1 MEALPIEGEALN
13 NFYLTAKGYRG
24 EDMLFSRKTGMS
36 ASKIS
41 NRRFKV
47 EAVSIAALLIA
58 APAMAFAQDANT
70 AKPDNTEVV
79 VVKGLRGS
87 LQKSIKVKRASLSIV
102 EVVSAEEIGKLPDS
116 SIAESLSR
124 LAGVAG
130 QRVNGD
136 VQVVNIRG
144 TSPDF
149 TVTTLN
155 GRMQGSLGDARGVE
169 VDQYPSELI
178 ESAVVYKTPDAAIL
192 GMGLS
197 GTIDLKTRRPLS
209 YKERAIAVNL
219 RAETSTGKQ
228 LNPDFDK
235 DGWRGSVSYID
246 QFMDGKLGVSLGYAH
261 MDTTSQVQHQKI
273 WGWMTNN
280 TPWNIYDG
288 AYEAYLPGATGAL
301 ADANYLSGFE
311 LRAGSLNKVR
321 DGAVA
326 VFEFKPTDN
335 WHTTLDLYYSKMKQ
349 TEVIRDIETNTFW
362 TNDVGYAGL
371 PIAGAVLGEFNGT
384 PTIVSGTYTG
394 MTPIQNNQLNTRE
407 DDVLSVG
414 LNHEMRAG
422 IWDLN
427 FDVSYSKSEGKH
439 SQTEVFAGYGTGSR
453 TFDTIN
459 FSIPSDG
466 FMTITPGLDYSD
478 GTQMNLGDSAPWG
491 GWGADGHIRYPHVKD
506 SYANFSVSGKTDLKD
521 TFAGKIFDSL
531 QVGIGGWSHTKDKS
545 VDEYD
550 LFLKVR
556 PENKTT
562 FDNRPA
568 APETPYGVGLTDLTW
583 AGWGYLYAFD
593 IPAAVA
599 GSYNIVPYVDDN
611 HYSKT
616 WSLSEDVFNIFTK
629 LNIDTE
635 LLGRSLRGNL
645 GVQYVM
651 TNTESTGTYITTGGS
666 SRAPTLMTIDNEY
679 SDVLPSLNLSY
690 QFTPKQYLRLGLAKQ
705 MARPRT
711 DEMRANIGAGFSQV
725 QIFLPGTEIV
735 DSTKTYYIPSGS
747 GGNPKLKPW
756 RATAYDISY
765 ENYFGRKSMFA
776 IAGYYKDVDSYIYSD
791 TIDFDFT
798 GLANPQNYNV
808 IDWVGQLTTPVN
820 GKGGYIKGIELQA
833 NLDFGDLYSP
843 LDGFGIS
850 GNYTKNW
857 TDIKSNKGG
866 DTTIPGFSGVT
877 YNFAAYYEK
886 YGWQARVS
894 YSYRDPAYSDVA
906 GLYGTRAYTTILDN
920 IHVDAQ
926 IGYEFQ
932 DGPFKNM
939 TITLQGYNITDEPY
953 VTSAGNLLTGAVM
966 LPETYE
972 TYGTKYLL
980 GVSYKF

>member
-1 MEALPIEGEALN
+1 
-13 NFYLTAKGYRG
+13 
-24 EDMLFSRKTGMS
+24 MLLSRKTSIS

-41 NRRFKV
+41 KKRFGL
-47 EAVSIAALLIA
+47 EAISIAALMVA
-58 APAMAFAQDANT
+58 APCVAFAQEA
-70 AKPDNTEVV
+70 AKPDTSEVV

-87 LQKSIKVKRASLSIV
+87 LQKSIKIKRASTSIV

-124 LAGVAG
+124 LPGVAG

-136 VQVVNIRG
+136 VQVLNIRG

-178 ESAVVYKTPDAAIL
+178 ESAVVYKTPDAAIM

-197 GTIDLKTRRPLS
+197 GTVDLRTRRPLS
-209 YKERAIAVNL
+209 LDKRVIAVNL
-219 RAETSTGKQ
+219 RGETSTGKQ
-228 LNPDFDK
+228 LNPDFGK
-235 DGWRGSVSYID
+235 EGWRGSVSYID
-246 QFMDGKLGVSLGYAH
+246 QFMDGKLGVALGYAH

-288 AYEAYLPGATGAL
+288 AYQAYLPGATGAM

-311 LRAGSLNKVR
+311 LRAGSVNKVR

-335 WHTTLDLYYSKMKQ
+335 WHTTLDLYYSKMDQK
-349 TEVIRDIETNTFW
+349 EVIRDIETNTFW

-371 PIAGAVLGEFNGT
+371 PMAGAVLGEFNGI
-384 PTIVSGTYTG
+384 PTIVAGTYTG
-394 MTPIQNNQLNTRE
+394 MTPIQNNQLNTRK

-422 IWDLN
+422 IWDLT
-427 FDVSYSKSEGKH
+427 FDASYSKSEGKQ
-439 SQTEVFAGYGTGSR
+439 SQTEIFAGYGTGAR

-459 FSIPSDG
+459 FSIPSEG
-466 FMTITPGLDYSD
+466 FMTITPRLDYSNA
-478 GTQMNLGDSAPWG
+478 TQMNLGDSAPGG
-491 GWGADGHIRYPHVKD
+491 GWGADGHIRFPHVKD
-506 SYANFSVSGKTDLKD
+506 SYATFNVSGKTDLKD
-521 TFAGKIFDSL
+521 TFVGNVFDSL
-531 QVGIGGWSHTKDKS
+531 QVGLGGWSHSKDKS
-545 VDEYD
+545 IDEND

-593 IPAAVA
+593 IPSAVA
-599 GSYNIVPYVDDN
+599 GSYRVVPYVDDN
-611 HYSKT
+611 HYAKN

-635 LLGRSLRGNL
+635 VLSRPLKGNL

-651 TNTESTGTYITTGGS
+651 TNTESTGNYIVTGES
-666 SRAPTLMTIDNEY
+666 TRAPTLMTVENKY
-679 SDVLPSLNLSY
+679 SDVLPSLNLNY
-690 QFTPKQYLRLGLAKQ
+690 QLTPKQYLRVGIAKQ

-711 DEMRANIGAGFSQV
+711 DDMRANVGAYFSQV
-725 QIFLPGTEIV
+725 QVFPSGVTPPDPTKIYYMPG
-735 DSTKTYYIPSGS
+735 GS

-756 RATAYDISY
+756 RANAYDISY

-776 IAGYYKDVDSYIYSD
+776 IAGYYKDVKTYIYSD
-791 TIDFDFT
+791 DIDFDFT
-798 GLANPQNYNV
+798 GLANPMNYNV
-808 IDWVGQLTTPVN
+808 ISWVGNLNTPVN
-820 GKGGYIKGIELQA
+820 GNGGYIKGIELQA
-833 NLDFGDLYSP
+833 NLDFGDYISM
-843 LDGFGIS
+843 LDGFGIN

-886 YGWQARVS
+886 HGWQARVS

-906 GLYGTRAYTTILDN
+906 GNFGTRAYTTILDN
-920 IHVDAQ
+920 THVDAQ

-953 VTSAGNLLTGAVM
+953 VTSGGNLLQKTTL

-972 TYGTKYLL
+972 TYGAKYLL